1 MAFVNTFFPKK
12 ENFFEKTLY
21 KMEKLWY
28 NNAVNGKKEELMD
41 SYLNRIKLMKNE
53 KKMTNEQLSE
63 RTGIPLGTLSKIL
76 AGMSDSPKLSN
87 IIAICNALDCSV
99 EYIVSGTP
107 ENTNNYSL
115 SGEEIRMI
123 ESWRE
128 LDSFGRDL
136 VETVIFKEAQRAAM
150 AAVTAPQSAPAA
162 ERATTARILPP
173 VRTQGRYAGEVVR
186 TGKRAILLYE
196 LPVSAGVGVYLDEA
210 EAESINIPDNDKTAE
225 ADYALRIS
233 GNSMEPKYRDG
244 DILLVRHADS
254 IDVGELGIFLLDGC
268 GFFKVFG
275 GDRLIS
281 LNSAYGPILLKDFAD
296 VQCKGQV
303 VGKLKRK

>member
-1 MAFVNTFFPKK
+1 
-12 ENFFEKTLY
+12 
-21 KMEKLWY
+21 ME
-28 NNAVNGKKEELMD
+28 
-41 SYLNRIKLMKNE
+41 SYLDRIKLMKNE
-53 KKMTNEQLSE
+53 KKMTNEQLSD

-123 ESWRE
+123 ESYRE
-128 LDSFGRDL
+128 LDTFGRDL
-136 VETVIFKEAQRAAM
+136 VQTVIYKE
-150 AAVTAPQSAPAA
+150 A
-162 ERATTARILPP
+162 ERAAALAAEPRIASVQTERSTARILPP
-173 VRTQGRYAGEVVR
+173 IRPQGRYAGEAVR

-210 EAESINIPDNDKTAE
+210 EADNINIPDNDKTAE

-244 DILLVRHADS
+244 DSLLVRHADS

-275 GDRLIS
+275 GDRLLS
-281 LNSAYGPILLKDFAD
+281 LNPEYGPILLKDFAD

>member
-1 MAFVNTFFPKK
+1 
-12 ENFFEKTLY
+12 
-21 KMEKLWY
+21 ME
-28 NNAVNGKKEELMD
+28 
-41 SYLNRIKLMKNE
+41 SYLDRIKLMKNE
-53 KKMTNEQLSE
+53 KKMTNELLSE

-136 VETVIFKEAQRAAM
+136 VETVIFKEAQRAAAM
-150 AAVTAPQSAPAA
+150 ADTAPQVIHSTIEKPS
-162 ERATTARILPP
+162 ARILPAMRP
-173 VRTQGRYAGEVVR
+173 QGRYAGEVVR

-210 EAESINIPDNDKTAE
+210 EADSINIPDNDKTAD

-244 DILLVRHADS
+244 DILLVRNADS

-268 GFFKVFG
+268 GFFKIFG

-281 LNSAYGPILLKDFAD
+281 LNPEYGPILLKDFAD

>member
-1 MAFVNTFFPKK
+1 
-12 ENFFEKTLY
+12 
-21 KMEKLWY
+21 
-28 NNAVNGKKEELMD
+28 MD
-41 SYLNRIKLMKNE
+41 SYLNRIKAVKNE
-53 KKMTNEQLSE
+53 RKMTNEQLAA

-136 VETVIFKEAQRAAM
+136 VETVIFKEAQRAA
-150 AAVTAPQSAPAA
+150 ATAVSVPQAPLAN
-162 ERATTARILPP
+162 ERSTARILSPMRP
-173 VRTQGRYAGEVVR
+173 QQGRYAGEVVR

-244 DILLVRHADS
+244 DILLVRNADS

-275 GDRLIS
+275 GDRLLS
-281 LNSAYGPILLKDFAD
+281 LNPSYGPILLKDFAD

>member
-1 MAFVNTFFPKK
+1 
-12 ENFFEKTLY
+12 
-21 KMEKLWY
+21 ME
-28 NNAVNGKKEELMD
+28 
-41 SYLNRIKLMKNE
+41 SYLDRIKLMKNE

-123 ESWRE
+123 ESFRE

-136 VETVIFKEAQRAAM
+136 VETVIFKEAQRIAAT
-150 AAVTAPQSAPAA
+150 AVATPQSTPAGN
-162 ERATTARILPP
+162 ERATARILPP
-173 VRTQGRYAGEVVR
+173 MRTQGRYAGEVVR

-244 DILLVRHADS
+244 DILLVRNSDS

-281 LNSAYGPILLKDFAD
+281 LNPSYGPILLKDFAD
-296 VQCKGQV
+296 VQCKGLV

>member
-1 MAFVNTFFPKK
+1 
-12 ENFFEKTLY
+12 
-21 KMEKLWY
+21 
-28 NNAVNGKKEELMD
+28 MD

-136 VETVIFKEAQRAAM
+136 VETVIFKEAQRAALT
-150 AAVTAPQSAPAA
+150 AASAPQSAPVA
-162 ERATTARILPP
+162 ERTTTARILPP

-196 LPVSAGVGVYLDEA
+196 LPVSAGVGVYLDET
-210 EAESINIPDNDKTAE
+210 EAESINIPDNDKTAD

-233 GNSMEPKYRDG
+233 GKSMEPKYRDG

-281 LNSAYGPILLKDFAD
+281 LNPDYGPILLKDFAD

>member
-1 MAFVNTFFPKK
+1 
-12 ENFFEKTLY
+12 
-21 KMEKLWY
+21 ME
-28 NNAVNGKKEELMD
+28 
-41 SYLNRIKLMKNE
+41 SYLDRIKLMKNE
-53 KKMTNEQLSE
+53 KKMTNELLSE

-107 ENTNNYSL
+107 ENTNNYTL

-136 VETVIFKEAQRAAM
+136 VETVIFKEAQRAAATAVPTTQTT
-150 AAVTAPQSAPAA
+150 AAN
-162 ERATTARILPP
+162 ERSTARILPI
-173 VRTQGRYAGEVVR
+173 RTQGRYAGEVVR
-186 TGKRAILLYE
+186 TGKRAIMLYE
-196 LPVSAGVGVYLDEA
+196 LPVSAGIGVYLDEA
-210 EAESINIPDNDKTAE
+210 EAESINIPDNEKTAE

-244 DILLVRHADS
+244 DILLVRNAES

-275 GDRLIS
+275 GDRLLS
-281 LNSAYGPILLKDFAD
+281 LNPSYGPILLKDFAD

>member
-1 MAFVNTFFPKK
+1 
-12 ENFFEKTLY
+12 
-21 KMEKLWY
+21 METY
-28 NNAVNGKKEELMD
+28 ID
-41 SYLNRIKLMKNE
+41 RIKRLKNE

-136 VETVIFKEAQRAAM
+136 VQTVIFKEAQRTAAM
-150 AAVTAPQSAPAA
+150 ATPAPVSAPEKG
-162 ERATTARILPP
+162 ERTAARILPTMRP
-173 VRTQGRYAGEVVR
+173 QGRYAGEVVR

-210 EAESINIPDNDKTAE
+210 EAQSINIPDNDKTAD

-254 IDVGELGIFLLDGC
+254 VDVGELGIFLLDGC

-281 LNSAYGPILLKDFAD
+281 LNPSYGPILLKDFAD
-296 VQCKGQV
+296 VQCKGLV

>member
-1 MAFVNTFFPKK
+1 
-12 ENFFEKTLY
+12 
-21 KMEKLWY
+21 ME
-28 NNAVNGKKEELMD
+28 
-41 SYLNRIKLMKNE
+41 SYLDRIKLMKNE

-123 ESWRE
+123 ESFRE

-136 VETVIFKEAQRAAM
+136 VETVIFKEAKRIAAT
-150 AAVTAPQSAPAA
+150 AAATPQSTPAGN
-162 ERATTARILPP
+162 ERTTARILPP
-173 VRTQGRYAGEVVR
+173 MRTQGRYAGEVVR

-244 DILLVRHADS
+244 DILLVRNSDS

-275 GDRLIS
+275 GDRLLS
-281 LNSAYGPILLKDFAD
+281 LNPSYGPILLKDFAD
-296 VQCKGQV
+296 VQCKGLV

>member
-1 MAFVNTFFPKK
+1 
-12 ENFFEKTLY
+12 
-21 KMEKLWY
+21 
-28 NNAVNGKKEELMD
+28 
-41 SYLNRIKLMKNE
+41 MKNE

-87 IIAICNALDCSV
+87 IVAICNALDCSV

-123 ESWRE
+123 ESYRE

-136 VETVIFKEAQRAAM
+136 VETVIYKEAQRAA
-150 AAVTAPQSAPAA
+150 ALSVATPQSVPAKS
-162 ERATTARILPP
+162 ERSTARILPL

-281 LNSAYGPILLKDFAD
+281 LNPAYGPILLKDFAD